1 MKYNNYKKLS
11 IICVLLF
18 VLIYILYIDNNLHEN
33 ILSNNIFNIK
43 ENFSNYVNV
52 CKNGEVPQFYNLSNS
67 NIIGNP
73 RITLDTAS
81 CSAFCDNLNN
91 CKMYTLKDNEC
102 KLYPTQENINVQC
115 ANSKDTIINETNYT
129 YNGVG
134 YVKNKYYDE
143 NASNFK
149 HIDYLLNKANSI
161 KSSFNEIK
169 SHIDNMSYQNDKRS
183 DIQNEYN
190 NIHNVMKD
198 ISGYY
203 KDDTNYLNSYNN
215 LFTFLLPKSELYNIP
230 ELSMNYRD
238 EKYNFKDFYNSFD
251 KLYKSNNNNDAKM
264 ESSNLEYNRRYL
276 VYISLSFLLVIT
288 LLLLIFYIFAPNII
302 SNIFM
307 FFYFIGIILLT
318 FFVHLILKQ

>member
-18 VLIYILYIDNNLHEN
+18 ALIYILYIDNNLHEN
-33 ILSNNIFNIK
+33 ILSNNILNIK

-52 CKNGEVPQFYNLSNS
+52 CKNGEVPQFYNLIS
-67 NIIGNP
+67 IGTT
-73 RITLDTAS
+73 RVTLDTAS
-81 CSAFCDNLNN
+81 CSAFCDNSNN
-91 CKMYTLKDNEC
+91 CIMYTLKDNEC
-102 KLYPTQENINVQC
+102 KLYGTQTDINVQC
-115 ANSKDTIINETNYT
+115 ANSKDTIINESNYT

-149 HIDYLLNKANSI
+149 HIDYLLNKANNI
-161 KSSFNEIK
+161 KTSFNEVK
-169 SHIDNMSYQNDKRS
+169 SYIDNMSYSDDKNAE
-183 DIQNEYN
+183 ILNEYN

-203 KDDTNYLNSYNN
+203 KDDTNYINSYNN

-230 ELSMNYRD
+230 ELSMNFRD

-251 KLYKSNNNNDAKM
+251 KLFKSNNNNDAKI

-288 LLLLIFYIFAPNII
+288 LLLLIFYIFVPNII

>member
-33 ILSNNIFNIK
+33 ILNNNIFNIK

-52 CKNGEVPQFYNLSNS
+52 CKNGEVPQFYNLSN
-67 NIIGNP
+67 NIGKP

-81 CSAFCDNLNN
+81 CSAFCDNSNN
-91 CKMYTLKDNEC
+91 CIMYTLKDNEC
-102 KLYPTQENINVQC
+102 KLYSTQTNINVQC
-115 ANSKDTIINETNYT
+115 ANSKDTIINENNYT

-149 HIDYLLNKANSI
+149 HIDYLLNKANTI
-161 KSSFNEIK
+161 KSNFNEIK
-169 SHIDNMSYQNDKRS
+169 SHIDNITYDNANTKKITINNLYSQIDNDLS
-183 DIQNEYN
+183 NVSNYYN
-190 NIHNVMKD
+190 
-198 ISGYY
+198 
-203 KDDTNYLNSYNN
+203 DDDYINN

-230 ELSMNYRD
+230 ELSMNFRD

-251 KLYKSNNNNDAKM
+251 KLYKSINNNDAKM

-288 LLLLIFYIFAPNII
+288 LLLLIFYIFTPNII

>member
-18 VLIYILYIDNNLHEN
+18 ALIYILYIDNNLHEN
-33 ILSNNIFNIK
+33 ILSNNILNIK

-52 CKNGEVPQFYNLSNS
+52 CKNGEVPQFYNLIS
-67 NIIGNP
+67 IGTT
-73 RITLDTAS
+73 RVTLDTAS
-81 CSAFCDNLNN
+81 CSAFCDNSNN
-91 CKMYTLKDNEC
+91 CIMYTLKDNEC
-102 KLYPTQENINVQC
+102 KLYGTQTDINVQC
-115 ANSKDTIINETNYT
+115 ANSKDTIINESNYT

-149 HIDYLLNKANSI
+149 HIDYILNKANTI
-161 KSSFNEIK
+161 KTSFNEVK
-169 SHIDNMSYQNDKRS
+169 SHIDNITYQDDKNAE
-183 DIQNEYN
+183 ILNEYN

-203 KDDTNYLNSYNN
+203 KDDTNYINSYNN

-230 ELSMNYRD
+230 ELSMNFRD

-251 KLYKSNNNNDAKM
+251 KLFKSNNNNDAKI

-288 LLLLIFYIFAPNII
+288 LLLLIFYIFVPNII

>member
-18 VLIYILYIDNNLHEN
+18 ALIYILYIDNNLHEN
-33 ILSNNIFNIK
+33 ILSNNILNIK

-52 CKNGEVPQFYNLSNS
+52 CKNGEVPQFYNLIS
-67 NIIGNP
+67 IGTT
-73 RITLDTAS
+73 RVTLDTAS
-81 CSAFCDNLNN
+81 CSAFCDNSNN
-91 CKMYTLKDNEC
+91 CIMYTLKDNEC
-102 KLYPTQENINVQC
+102 KLYGTQTDINVQC
-115 ANSKDTIINETNYT
+115 ANSKDTIINESNYT

-149 HIDYLLNKANSI
+149 HIDYILNKANTI
-161 KSSFNEIK
+161 KTSFNEVK
-169 SHIDNMSYQNDKRS
+169 SHIDNITYQDDKNAE
-183 DIQNEYN
+183 ILNEYN
-190 NIHNVMKD
+190 NIHNVIKD

-203 KDDTNYLNSYNN
+203 KDDTNYINSYNN

-230 ELSMNYRD
+230 ELSMNFRD

-251 KLYKSNNNNDAKM
+251 KLFKSNNNNDAKI

-288 LLLLIFYIFAPNII
+288 LLLLIFYIFVPNII

>member
-52 CKNGEVPQFYNLSNS
+52 CKNGEVPQFYNLSN
-67 NIIGNP
+67 NIVNT
-73 RITLDTAS
+73 RISLDTAS
-81 CSAFCDNLNN
+81 CSAFCDNSNN

-102 KLYPTQENINVQC
+102 KLYSTQENINVQC
-115 ANSKDTIINETNYT
+115 ANSKDTIINENNYT

-161 KSSFNEIK
+161 KSNFNEIK
-169 SHIDNMSYQNDKRS
+169 SHIDNITYDNTNTKKITINNLYSQIDNDLSNVSSYYND
-183 DIQNEYN
+183 
-190 NIHNVMKD
+190 
-198 ISGYY
+198 
-203 KDDTNYLNSYNN
+203 DDYINN

-230 ELSMNYRD
+230 ELSMNFRD

-288 LLLLIFYIFAPNII
+288 LLLLIFYIFVPNII

>member
-52 CKNGEVPQFYNLSNS
+52 CKNGEVPQFYDLSN
-67 NIIGNP
+67 NIGNP

-81 CSAFCDNLNN
+81 CSAFCDNSNN
-91 CKMYTLKDNEC
+91 CIMYTLKDNEC
-102 KLYPTQENINVQC
+102 KLYGTQTNINVQC

-149 HIDYLLNKANSI
+149 HIDYLLNKANNI

-169 SHIDNMSYQNDKRS
+169 SHIDNITYDNANTKKITINNLYSQIDNDLS
-183 DIQNEYN
+183 NVSNYYN
-190 NIHNVMKD
+190 
-198 ISGYY
+198 
-203 KDDTNYLNSYNN
+203 DDDYINN

-230 ELSMNYRD
+230 ELSMNFRD

>member
-18 VLIYILYIDNNLHEN
+18 ALIYILYIDNNLHEN
-33 ILSNNIFNIK
+33 ILSNNILNIK

-52 CKNGEVPQFYNLSNS
+52 CKNGEVPQFYNLIS
-67 NIIGNP
+67 IGTT
-73 RITLDTAS
+73 RVTLDTAS
-81 CSAFCDNLNN
+81 CSAFCDNSNN
-91 CKMYTLKDNEC
+91 CIMYTLKDNEC
-102 KLYPTQENINVQC
+102 KLYGTQTDINVQC
-115 ANSKDTIINETNYT
+115 ANSKDTIINESNYT

-149 HIDYLLNKANSI
+149 HIDYILNKANTI
-161 KSSFNEIK
+161 KTSFNEVK
-169 SHIDNMSYQNDKRS
+169 SHIDNITYQDDKNAE
-183 DIQNEYN
+183 ILNEYN

-203 KDDTNYLNSYNN
+203 KDDTNYINSYNN

-230 ELSMNYRD
+230 ELSMNFRD

-251 KLYKSNNNNDAKM
+251 KLFKSNNSNDAKI